1 MKYQDLTEAVEKK
14 ITGTN
19 CANCYYA
26 SSDREPVKKS
36 ELDSQG
42 GLKIKDRRD
51 LELARDSDL
60 VTLPGR
66 GTPTEKFFCS
76 HPKVKQY
83 VTERQ
88 CCMYWD
94 ADGVYRA
101 YGKKVVK

>member
-1 MKYQDLTEAVEKK
+1 MKYQELTEAVEKK

-19 CANCYYA
+19 CLNCSYA
-26 SSDREPVKKS
+26 SYDKEPVSKK
-36 ELDSQG
+36 ELDQQG
-42 GLKIKDRRD
+42 GLKITDKRD
-51 LELARDSDL
+51 LQLAKESDL
-60 VTLPGR
+60 VTLPGK

-83 VTERQ
+83 VTERM

-94 ADGVYRA
+94 AEGVYRA